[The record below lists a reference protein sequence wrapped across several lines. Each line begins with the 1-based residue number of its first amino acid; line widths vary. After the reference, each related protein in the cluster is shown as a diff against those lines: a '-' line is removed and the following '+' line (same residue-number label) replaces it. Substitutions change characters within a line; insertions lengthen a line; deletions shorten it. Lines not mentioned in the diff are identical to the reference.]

1 MDSWNFIFTKNG
13 KTFLEPH
20 PNMGE
25 IKELFQKNN
34 CKKILDI
41 GCGTGR
47 HLVYFSKYGFDVYG
61 VDASPKGLEI
71 ARKWLIEENLK
82 ATLIQHRIEKKFPF
96 ENGFFDAIIST
107 QVIHHNLMKDI
118 LFTIKEIERIL
129 RQGGYIF
136 ITFPILSGGTKV
148 DEWELKEIEKGTFIP
163 LSGPEKGL
171 YHHFFTI
178 EEIYEVFHSFDIL
191 KVYIDKTKHRA
202 ILGIKE

>member
-1 MDSWNFIFTKNG
+1 MDSWNSIFTRNG
-13 KTFLEPH
+13 KTFLNPH
-20 PNMGE
+20 PDMEE
-25 IKELFQKNN
+25 IKELFHKDNI
-34 CKKILDI
+34 KKILDL

-47 HLVYFSKYGFDVYG
+47 HLVYFSKHGFDVYG
-61 VDASPKGLEI
+61 VDSSPKGLEI
-71 ARKWLIEENLK
+71 ARQWLSDENLD
-82 ATLIQHRIEKKFPF
+82 ATLIQHRIEHQFPF
-96 ENGFFDAIIST
+96 ENSFFDAIIST

-118 LFTIKEIERIL
+118 LITIKEIERIL
-129 RQGGYIF
+129 RKGGYIF

-178 EEIYEVFHSFDIL
+178 EEIYEVFQSFDIL

-202 ILGIKE
+202 ILGVKK